1 MRLLDW
7 VAAIVLL
14 CQLPIPLFWLI
25 VHPLVGFW
33 RRHIGVA
40 YLVAVLSA
48 WGGVAVFVYLFHERL
63 FLSERGPAWAKAVG
77 LALIAADL
85 YVLYRVEREL
95 GTTRLVGHAELKG
108 GGELLTKGV
117 YARVRHPRYSGMMFS
132 VLGACLIA
140 GTLLLWEIV
149 AVWWL
154 LALVAIRLEEKEL
167 HARFGAAYAAYSKRV
182 PRFLPF
188 RAWPRNH

>member
-25 VHPLVGFW
+25 VHPQVGFW

-63 FLSERGPAWAKAVG
+63 FLSERGPAGAKAVG
-77 LALIAADL
+77 VALIAADL
-85 YVLYRVEREL
+85 YVLYRVERGL
-95 GTTRLVGHAELKG
+95 GAT
-108 GGELLTKGV
+108 LLT
-117 YARVRHPRYSGMMFS
+117 AH
-132 VLGACLIA
+132 A
-140 GTLLLWEIV
+140 
-149 AVWWL
+149 AVTG
-154 LALVAIRLEEKEL
+154 R
-167 HARFGAAYAAYSKRV
+167 
-182 PRFLPF
+182 
-188 RAWPRNH
+188 